1 MQFVYNYA
9 RRQGATSEKLYTTGN
24 IFIVHCAL
32 YLATCDLKMYIIMH
46 NWIFAVEK
54 HHHAISFRSKLQ
66 AKMLV
71 LAYSANQYHKLSP
84 GVTVTGPITGLGRC
98 EERATIVML

>member
-1 MQFVYNYA
+1 MPFVYNYA
-9 RRQGATSEKLYTTGN
+9 RRQGATSEKLYTTS
-24 IFIVHCAL
+24 IVQCAL
-32 YLATCDLKMYIIMH
+32 YLATCDLKIYIIMH
-46 NWIFAVEK
+46 NWIFAAEK
-54 HHHAISFRSKLQ
+54 HHDAISFRSKLQ